1 MSTLHVE
8 NLKGLSSGGNA
19 NKVIIPTG
27 QTLEVTDNIRYD
39 DMPAGSIVQVAD
51 GSTSSYTSTNSQS
64 FVATNLSCTITP
76 RFANSRIHLRVTG
89 SVWFGT
95 SGAAGNYVMP
105 TIYRDSTNIGV
116 GGSYNALAFYSARGT
131 SYETWDRMITF
142 EQIDVPNTTSSTVY
156 KVYMKTYNNNHDGRL
171 FEGITKNIITAFEV
185 KV

>member
-27 QTLEVTDNIRYD
+27 QTLEVADNIRYD

-51 GSTSSYTSTNSQS
+51 GSTSTYTTTSSTS
-64 FVATNLSCTITP
+64 FVATNLACTITP

-95 SGAAGNYVMP
+95 ASASGNYAIP
-105 TIYRDSTNIGV
+105 TIYRGSTNIGV
-116 GGSYNALAFYSARGT
+116 GGSYNALAFYGAHGT
-131 SYETWDRMITF
+131 GYETWDRMITF
-142 EQIDVPNTTSSTVY
+142 EQIDVPNTTSSTTY
-156 KVYMKTYNNNHDGRL
+156 TVYMRAYSNSSDARM

>member
-39 DMPAGSIVQVAD
+39 DMPAGSVIQVAN
-51 GSTSSYTSTNSQS
+51 GTTTSYTSTNSAS
-64 FVATNLSCTITP
+64 FVATNLSCTMTP
-76 RFANSRIHLRVTG
+76 KFANSKIYLRVTG

-95 SGAAGNYVMP
+95 SNAASNYIIP
-105 TIYRDSTNIGV
+105 TIYRDSTNLGV
-116 GGSYNALAFYSARGT
+116 GGSYNALAFYAARGT
-131 SYETWDRMITF
+131 SNESWDRMITF
-142 EQIDVPNTTSSTVY
+142 EATDDPNTTSSIVY
-156 KVYMKTYNNNHDGRL
+156 KVYMRTYNNNHDGRL